1 MRPTRALDLACC
13 AALLALLIWLQSLLP
28 HSALEGP
35 LRRQLQE
42 HWSDS
47 IVRVETVSTTAQDSE
62 LEVVISGPGELG
74 HKFSSAA
81 SFAGCLLAESVPLQH
96 VRMRLYVAGQAGEP
110 AGILEGSRENGIVC
124 LNWSGS
130 GLSGSYTLGR
140 FEAGMGGA
148 ELRRDVDQVLSRAR
162 WRDGP
167 QQNFLLYFEDDRE
180 RAVCSRR
187 RQSNSD
193 LGDRVSACLAG
204 SHQGFL
210 HVSVMDL
217 APL

>member
-1 MRPTRALDLACC
+1 
-13 AALLALLIWLQSLLP
+13 
-28 HSALEGP
+28 
-35 LRRQLQE
+35 
-42 HWSDS
+42 
-47 IVRVETVSTTAQDSE
+47 
-62 LEVVISGPGELG
+62 
-74 HKFSSAA
+74 
-81 SFAGCLLAESVPLQH
+81 
-96 VRMRLYVAGQAGEP
+96 MRLYVAGQAGEP

-140 FEAGMGGA
+140 FEARMGGA

-193 LGDRVSACLAG
+193 LGDRVSACLTG